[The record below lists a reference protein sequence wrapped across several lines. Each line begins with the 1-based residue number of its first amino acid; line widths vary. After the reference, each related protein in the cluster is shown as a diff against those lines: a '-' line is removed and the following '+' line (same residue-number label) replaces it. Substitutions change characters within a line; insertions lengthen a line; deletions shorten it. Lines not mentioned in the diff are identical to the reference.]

1 MKYRM
6 IVSLVALMMT
16 ATTFAQ
22 KTERNYELAPY
33 GFVGVQ
39 GGVQKTWSNPGV
51 RDWKPMFGLQGG
63 YFFTEVFGARLQGTY
78 SKWDVDLDNNTTY
91 NSSRL
96 GIDMDLL
103 FNFSNLF
110 FPHRNNFIN
119 VIGVAGVPFEL
130 AVPHTKV
137 DVPATCENSKY
148 TNWKTGWKGGGIIQ
162 LNLAKN
168 WAIDL
173 EAGTNYIAKRS
184 SDANFKSRWWP
195 YAMAGITYK
204 FGHKKIAS
212 EAPVAMPEPVE
223 PVVETKVEQAPV
235 PATAAVE
242 KKPEPKP
249 QPKPAAPKIAAKTTQ
264 NVFFE
269 LGKADISAN
278 ETQKINEVAEWAKQN
293 SDATITLT
301 GYADAET
308 GNAELNKKLSERRAA
323 AVKDALVK
331 KGVSASRITTDA
343 KGDTV
348 QPFSANDKNRA
359 VIIIGQGK

>member
-1 MKYRM
+1 
-6 IVSLVALMMT
+6 
-16 ATTFAQ
+16 
-22 KTERNYELAPY
+22 
-33 GFVGVQ
+33 
-39 GGVQKTWSNPGV
+39 
-51 RDWKPMFGLQGG
+51 
-63 YFFTEVFGARLQGTY
+63 
-78 SKWDVDLDNNTTY
+78 
-91 NSSRL
+91 
-96 GIDMDLL
+96 
-103 FNFSNLF
+103 
-110 FPHRNNFIN
+110 
-119 VIGVAGVPFEL
+119 
-130 AVPHTKV
+130 
-137 DVPATCENSKY
+137 
-148 TNWKTGWKGGGIIQ
+148 
-162 LNLAKN
+162 
-168 WAIDL
+168 
-173 EAGTNYIAKRS
+173 
-184 SDANFKSRWWP
+184 
-195 YAMAGITYK
+195 MAGITYK

-212 EAPVAMPEPVE
+212 EAPVAMPEPIE

-278 ETQKINEVAEWAKQN
+278 EAQKINEVAEWAKQN